1 MFSVISFVLA
11 GMDTDYLWFLSRS
24 PEVSDELADQ
34 VIELSTA
41 RNFNIENL
49 IFIDH
54 KKQLQ

>member
-1 MFSVISFVLA
+1 
-11 GMDTDYLWFLSRS
+11 MDTDYLWFLSRS

-49 IFIDH
+49 ISIDH